1 MKLQPEVI
9 ELDYQE
15 LESKLDQIEK
25 VMGPEMA
32 QPFRQ
37 LLHWYSVLLGLLRD
51 KAISIQRL
59 KNLLFGPSSER
70 SSKVLPS
77 SSDSS
82 GTAADQTVPGESATQ
97 PSGTAESTTGES
109 EDGEVD
115 TDQAGPSSDASAAPS
130 QDAESNQEEARD
142 RPPGHG
148 RNPAEAYTGCP
159 KVVVTHESLHPGDPC
174 PDCVKGTMYRQSH
187 WSLVVRLKGQPPV
200 GGTVYQLER
209 LRCHLCGKIHAAGLP
224 EEAGPTKYDPTVA
237 SIIATLR
244 YGEGMPWNRIQRI
257 QLSAGVPLSASTQW
271 EVVRDAVELGP
282 RAAYDQLVW
291 LAAQGELL
299 HNDDTRMRV
308 LELMAKTKNQQP
320 LRDDDPDRT
329 GIFTSNILSRASGRP
344 SIALFF
350 TGAYH
355 CGENLRDLL
364 RKRDGQLPPPIQ
376 MCDALSCN
384 MPDDLRVILANCLTH
399 GRRNFVDVVAAFP
412 DEVEF
417 VLKSLKK
424 VYQTDAEARKQQ
436 LSADARLLLHQQHSR
451 PVMEELQRWLKQ
463 QFDDKK
469 VEPNSSLGK
478 AIAYMVRHWDKLT
491 LFLRVPGAPLDNNI
505 SEQALKMAIRHRK
518 NSLFYK
524 TQRGAEVG
532 DVYMSLIHTC
542 YCSAADPFDYLTQLQ
557 RHHARVRA
565 APGDWMPWNY
575 QQHLPSAES
584 TSTSDNDSS
593 SRDAQEHTIPVPG
606 S

>member
-15 LESKLDQIEK
+15 LESKLDQIEQ

-37 LLHWYSVLLGLLRD
+37 LLDWYTVLLGLLHD

-59 KNLLFGPSSER
+59 KNLLFGPSTER
-70 SSKVLPS
+70 TSKVLPG
-77 SSDSS
+77 SSDPS
-82 GTAADQTVPGESATQ
+82 GNAATDQAVPGESATDE
-97 PSGTAESTTGES
+97 SITAEATSGEA
-109 EDGEVD
+109 D
-115 TDQAGPSSDASAAPS
+115 SAAPS
-130 QDAESNQEEARD
+130 NDTESHQDPARD
-142 RPPGHG
+142 RRPGHG
-148 RNPAEAYTGCP
+148 RNPAEAYTGCA
-159 KVVVTHESLHPGDPC
+159 KVVVTHESLRPGDAC
-174 PDCVKGTMYRQSH
+174 PDCVKGTVYRQSH
-187 WSLVVRLKGQPPV
+187 WSPVVRLKGQPPV

-209 LRCHLCGKIHAAGLP
+209 LRCQLCGEMHTAGLP
-224 EEAGPTKYDPTVA
+224 QEAGPDKYDPTVA

-257 QLSAGVPLSASTQW
+257 QRSAGVPVPASTQW

-282 RAAYDQLVW
+282 RAAYDHLVW

-308 LELMAKTKNQQP
+308 LELIEKKNKQQP
-320 LRDDDPDRT
+320 LRDDDPDRS

-344 SIALFF
+344 PIALFF

-355 CGENLRDLL
+355 SGENLRDLL
-364 RKRDGQLPPPIQ
+364 AKRDDQLPPPIQ

-384 MPDDLRVILANCLTH
+384 MPDDLHVILANCLVH

-412 DEVEF
+412 DEVAF

-436 LSADARLLLHQQHSR
+436 LSADERLRLHQKHSQ
-451 PVMEELQRWLKQ
+451 PVMDELQRWLKQ
-463 QFDDKK
+463 QFDEKK

-478 AIAYMVRHWDKLT
+478 AIAYMLRHWEKLT
-491 LFLRVPGAPLDNNI
+491 LFLRVPRAPLDNNVC
-505 SEQALKMAIRHRK
+505 EQALKMAIRHRR

-524 TQRGAEVG
+524 TLRGAKVG

-542 YCSAADPFDYLTQLQ
+542 YFAGADPFDYLTQLQ
-557 RHHARVRA
+557 RHHERVSA
-565 APGDWMPWNY
+565 TPGDWMPWNY
-575 QQHLPSAES
+575 QQQLASAES
-584 TSTSDNDSS
+584 ASASDGYSS
-593 SRDAQEHTIPVPG
+593 SSDAPVHTIPMPD